1 VVDFINE
8 VEEEL
13 RKDEYN
19 VLLRRYGP
27 YLLGVVIAIVAATG
41 FLEWRKGVKD
51 RAARATSAAFVQAN
65 DLAAAGDTEMA
76 ARQFLAIADK
86 APEGYAGISVLR
98 AAAIELDA
106 GNTSKAVA
114 LFDRAASIFT
124 SGRHKQLAQLK
135 AAYILANEGQY
146 ADVSNRI
153 ETLAAKDAP
162 YEFLARELKGFV
174 AMKSGDL
181 GIARQEYS
189 YLSTVPG
196 VPETIQQRADQS
208 LSLMKVEAKQA
219 ENSETLEVPS
229 AVNEDVALEAPSE
242 DLSNSKDTG
251 NE

>member
-1 VVDFINE
+1 MVDFINE

-41 FLEWRKGVKD
+41 FLEWRKSTKD
-51 RAARATSAAFVQAN
+51 KAARSTSAAFVQAN

-76 ARQFLAIADK
+76 ARHFLAIADK
-86 APEGYAGISVLR
+86 APEGYAGLSVLR
-98 AAAIELDA
+98 AAAIELDE

-124 SGRHKQLAQLK
+124 TERHKQLAQLK

-146 ADVSNRI
+146 GDVSNRV
-153 ETLAAKDAP
+153 EVLATKDAP
-162 YEFLARELKGFV
+162 YEFLARELKAFV
-174 AMKSGDL
+174 ALQYGKPE
-181 GIARQEYS
+181 IARQEYS
-189 YLSTVPG
+189 YLSTIPG
-196 VPETIQQRADQS
+196 VPDSIQQRADQS
-208 LSLMKVEAKQA
+208 LSLMTVEAQEA
-219 ENSETLEVPS
+219 EIVVLPS
-229 AVNEDVALEAPSE
+229 TPNDDPSDNE
-242 DLSNSKDTG
+242 DTG